1 MNACDTECNPDVDE
15 LPSWSAR
22 MAKVFCYVI
31 GQIFALAILAL
42 WVTCTLAEPLT
53 LRVVEATPR
62 LNKPNPFIIV
72 RFDDDGRKA
81 FAQFTTEHVGED
93 IEWLVAGRRER
104 VRVHDPIYGG
114 VLSMFLGQLGD
125 DEIVEIANRL
135 ATEGRIEV
143 NAVVPTRQ

>member
-72 RFDDDGRKA
+72 RFDGGRLSPNSPPSTWAKILSGWWP
-81 FAQFTTEHVGED
+81 EGERGCEYMTQYTAASSVCFWGNWGTMKSSRLQ
-93 IEWLVAGRRER
+93 IALQQR
-104 VRVHDPIYGG
+104 GG
-114 VLSMFLGQLGD
+114 
-125 DEIVEIANRL
+125 
-135 ATEGRIEV
+135 
-143 NAVVPTRQ
+143 